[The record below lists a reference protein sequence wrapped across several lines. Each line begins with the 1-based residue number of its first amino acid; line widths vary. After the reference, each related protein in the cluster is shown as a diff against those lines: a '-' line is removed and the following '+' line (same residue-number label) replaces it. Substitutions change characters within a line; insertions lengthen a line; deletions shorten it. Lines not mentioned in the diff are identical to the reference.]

1 MNSPTFHQGDLV
13 IMTPGRAAS
22 LNDADLPGDRFH
34 LIRVLEDKGD
44 NFDFELV
51 DSGPCA
57 LVEALA
63 LAIVPDGRHVW
74 MPPGLGAVPRERTI
88 GGS

>member
-1 MNSPTFHQGDLV
+1 MNIPILHPGDLM
-13 IMTPGRAAS
+13 IMTPAHAAS

-44 NFDFELV
+44 NFDFEPV

-63 LAIVPDGRHVW
+63 LAIVPDGRQVW
-74 MPPGLGAVPRERTI
+74 MPPSLGEAPRERTI
-88 GGS
+88 GDF